1 MVMRALIAGCGGY
14 LPPLRLSND
23 ELAARHGLETSDAWI
38 QERTGIKYR
47 HVAAPDES
55 ASDLAAAAARAALAD
70 AGVAPEKVD
79 GIIVATTTPDSGFPA
94 TAARVQ
100 AKIGAG
106 PGFAFDI
113 TAACTGFIYGLSIAE
128 AMMRAGHARHVLVIG
143 AEVYTRIMDWT
154 DRGTCVL
161 FGDGAGAVLLS
172 VGEGDGTNKDR
183 GLLSTHLHADGRHG
197 DILFVEGGAGSTGGT
212 GLLRMA
218 GKEVFRHAVSKLAAV
233 VDEALAANGLTH
245 ADIDWLVPH
254 QANLRIIEAMGKK
267 LHLQP
272 GRVVVT
278 VDRHANTSAASIPL
292 ALAEARGDGR
302 IKNGDLVVMEAIGGG
317 LTWGSAI
324 ARF

>member
-47 HVAAPDES
+47 HVAAPDEA

-70 AGVAPEKVD
+70 AGVAASKVD

-106 PGFAFDI
+106 LGFAFDI

-128 AMMRAGHARHVLVIG
+128 AMMRAGHAKHVLVIG

-172 VGEGDGTNKDR
+172 AGEGAGTNKDR

-197 DILFVEGGAGSTGGT
+197 DPPSPPHAPVAG
-212 GLLRMA
+212 
-218 GKEVFRHAVSKLAAV
+218 AVSCP
-233 VDEALAANGLTH
+233 
-245 ADIDWLVPH
+245 WL
-254 QANLRIIEAMGKK
+254 Q
-267 LHLQP
+267 
-272 GRVVVT
+272 
-278 VDRHANTSAASIPL
+278 
-292 ALAEARGDGR
+292 
-302 IKNGDLVVMEAIGGG
+302 
-317 LTWGSAI
+317 
-324 ARF
+324 